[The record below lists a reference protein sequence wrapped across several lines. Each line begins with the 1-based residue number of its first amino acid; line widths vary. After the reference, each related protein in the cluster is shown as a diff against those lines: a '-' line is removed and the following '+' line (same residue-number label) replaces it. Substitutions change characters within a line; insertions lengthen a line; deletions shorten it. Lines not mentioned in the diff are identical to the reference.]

1 MPFLLTGYISI
12 SVPLPFKLP
21 CLVRQVLIMS
31 NIHVLKNILLEK
43 VVLVFDII
51 QNENNNLSDIIFARF
66 IIFVMSQL
74 FNIPLY
80 LAAGSSVLAPVSPR
94 QQIS

>member
-1 MPFLLTGYISI
+1 M
-12 SVPLPFKLP
+12 PLPFKLP

-43 VVLVFDII
+43 VFLVFDII
-51 QNENNNLSDIIFARF
+51 QLLIKFNENNNLSDIIFARF